1 LGNVLGL
8 GLQGYQILNNNK
20 MSPKEKASEIY
31 ESISNELSKHIFS
44 GHHDIAIILSEKQA
58 KEVLESFNEYYPYS
72 IETKDMK
79 WTSDDSWLFD
89 LYKKYWESVINEL
102 RLLA

>member
-1 LGNVLGL
+1 
-8 GLQGYQILNNNK
+8 

-72 IETKDMK
+72 IEKKDME